1 MKGLKTLKQWDAVC
15 LLVCICVSVIED
27 SQKTGAISSE
37 LEVPVLQL
45 FLEILQIDCPYF
57 KQYLSAQK

>member
-1 MKGLKTLKQWDAVC
+1 MGCSC

-37 LEVPVLQL
+37 LEAPVLQII
-45 FLEILQIDCPYF
+45 FGNP
-57 KQYLSAQK
+57 SN